1 LKIKVVLFFFTTFF
15 IFQGI
20 NYMNKSV
27 KTKIIFST
35 LLLLI
40 IAITSLLIVSSVS
53 IDKTASS
60 LSTYLKPKIKDS
72 SLMPMVIAAE
82 AETARNEAFF
92 GQVINETNRLSND
105 IAFLRQ
111 QFRALFLSA
120 EDVRHI
126 LNMYIKSAIENNQS
140 AIGIYAVF
148 LPNALDGADEINSGA
163 DDLASNEAGRFAV
176 YWALNEQGQAVEEIM
191 PEDMINDTS
200 PNSTGQ
206 AYNSWFTCPIKQKS
220 NCLLEPYIDKVDGKN
235 TLMTSI
241 AMPIKFDGKVV
252 GVVGIDIALSDIQ
265 TKAQAFSAKIA
276 DGNSR
281 VLIVSEDKSVIADST
296 NSANQ
301 GALFSDVI
309 SQTKLIEGLNEND
322 HSFTLVKRIHL
333 GGLAQ
338 WSIYTEIPKQYISDE
353 VNQTMLVLD
362 EGTEDQ
368 LTSVLYMSLLVLI
381 IGSIVIF
388 FMAERLT
395 IPLRSVAAALKQIA
409 SGDADLT
416 QRINVNSKDETGQ
429 LAQSFNQFVG
439 GLATIVSQF
448 SQGVKTTFSA
458 SETGKALSTTTNS
471 QLANQQVMIEMVA
484 TAAEE
489 MSQTSSEVAQN
500 AVSTADATREVKS
513 AASNGIIKLKQTTST
528 ISKLAEQMQYSNEQV
543 DKLSSNS
550 DNIVNVLIVIISVAE
565 QSNLLSLY
573 AAIVGGRSGDLG
585 LCFSVVAVEV
595 RALAGRTA
603 SSVFEIEVV
612 INELQVSTKEMV
624 ATISE
629 NVKRAEV
636 CTEQAQETQSI
647 FEVIEQ
653 EVTTMTDMAV
663 NIASAAEEQSHVS
676 EDISSTLQNINTTS
690 DELAQSAQQTLKVS
704 EELLVSGQD
713 QEQLIGRFKF

>member
-1 LKIKVVLFFFTTFF
+1 
-15 IFQGI
+15 
-20 NYMNKSV
+20 MNKSV

-40 IAITSLLIVSSVS
+40 ITISALLIVSSLS
-53 IDKTASS
+53 IDKTATS
-60 LSTYLKPKIKDS
+60 LSSYLEPKIKES
-72 SLMPMVIAAE
+72 SLTPMIIAAE

-92 GQVINETNRLSND
+92 SQVINEANRLSND

-140 AIGIYAVF
+140 AIGVYAVF
-148 LPNALDGADEINSGA
+148 LPNALDGADEVNRGA
-163 DDLASNEAGRFAV
+163 DDLATNEAGRFAV
-176 YWALNEQGQAVEEIM
+176 YWALNDQGQPVEEIM
-191 PEDMINDTS
+191 PEEMIKDTR

-206 AYNSWFTCPIKQKS
+206 PYNSWFTCPIELQNK
-220 NCLLEPYIDKVDGKN
+220 CLLEPYIDKVDGKN
-235 TLMTSI
+235 TLMTSV

-252 GVVGIDIALSDIQ
+252 GVVGIDIALADIQ
-265 TKAQAFSAKIA
+265 AKAQTFSDNVA

-281 VLIVSEDKSVIADST
+281 VLILSEDKSVIADSN
-296 NSANQ
+296 NSSNQ
-301 GALFSDVI
+301 GALFSDI
-309 SQTKLIEGLNEND
+309 ITNAELFEGVSEND
-322 HSFTLVKRIHL
+322 HSYTLVKHIHL
-333 GGLAQ
+333 GEIAK
-338 WSIYTEIPKQYISDE
+338 WSIYTEVPKRYISNE

-362 EGTEDQ
+362 TGTEKQ
-368 LTSVLYMSLLVLI
+368 LTSVFYMSLLVLI
-381 IGSIVIF
+381 MGSIFTF

-416 QRINVNSKDETGQ
+416 QRINVKSKDETGE
-429 LAQSFNQFVG
+429 LATSFNQFVA
-439 GLATIVSQF
+439 GLANIVSQF
-448 SQGVKTTFSA
+448 SQGVNTTFSA
-458 SETGKALSTTTNS
+458 SETGKALSTTTNT
-471 QLANQQVMIEMVA
+471 QLANQQLMIEMVA

-489 MSQTSSEVAQN
+489 MSQTSTEVAQN
-500 AVSTADATREVKS
+500 AVSTADATKEVKS

-528 ISKLAEQMQYSNEQV
+528 ITKLTEQMQYSNGQV
-543 DKLSSNS
+543 AKLSSNS
-550 DNIVNVLIVIISVAE
+550 DNIVNVLNVIKSVAE
-565 QSNLLSLY
+565 QTNLLALN
-573 AAIVGGRSGDLG
+573 AAIEAARAGELGRG
-585 LCFSVVAVEV
+585 FAVVADEV

-612 INELQVSTKEMV
+612 INKLQVSTKEMV

-653 EVTTMTDMAV
+653 EVANMNDMAV

-690 DELAQSAQQTLKVS
+690 DELSKSAKQTLKVS

>member
-1 LKIKVVLFFFTTFF
+1 
-15 IFQGI
+15 
-20 NYMNKSV
+20 MNKSV

-40 IAITSLLIVSSVS
+40 ITITSLLIVSSVS

-60 LSTYLKPKIKDS
+60 LSTYLKPKIKES
-72 SLMPMVIAAE
+72 SLMPMVIAAD

-105 IAFLRQ
+105 IAFLRH

-126 LNMYIKSAIENNQS
+126 LNMYIKSAIESNQS
-140 AIGIYAVF
+140 AIGVYAVF
-148 LPNALDGADEINSGA
+148 LPNALDGADEANRGA

-176 YWALNEQGQAVEEIM
+176 YWALNERGQAVEEIM

-206 AYNSWFTCPIKQKS
+206 AYNSWFTCAIEQQS

-235 TLMTSI
+235 TLMTSV
-241 AMPIKFDGKVV
+241 AMPIKFDGKIV

-265 TKAQAFSAKIA
+265 TKAQAFSTKIA
-276 DGNSR
+276 EGNSR
-281 VLIVSEDKSVIADST
+281 VLIVSEDKSVLADSS

-309 SQTKLIEGLNEND
+309 SSTELIEGLNENE

-338 WSIYTEIPKQYISDE
+338 WSIYTEIPKQYINDE

-388 FMAERLT
+388 FMAEKLT

-416 QRINVNSKDETGQ
+416 QRINVKSKDETGE
-429 LAQSFNQFVG
+429 LATSFNQFVA
-439 GLATIVSQF
+439 GLANIVSQF

-471 QLANQQVMIEMVA
+471 QLANQQLMIEMVA

-489 MSQTSSEVAQN
+489 MSQTSTEVAQN
-500 AVSTADATREVKS
+500 AVSTADATKEVKS
-513 AASNGIIKLKQTTST
+513 AASTGIIKLKQTTNT
-528 ISKLAEQMQYSNEQV
+528 IAKLAEQMQYSNGQV

-550 DNIVNVLIVIISVAE
+550 DNIVNVLNVIKSVAE
-565 QSNLLSLY
+565 QTNLLALN
-573 AAIVGGRSGDLG
+573 AAIEAARAGELGRG
-585 LCFSVVAVEV
+585 FAVVADEV

-636 CTEQAQETQSI
+636 CTEQAQETQAI

-653 EVTTMTDMAV
+653 EVTTMNDMAV

-676 EDISSTLQNINTTS
+676 EDISSTLQNINTTA
-690 DELAQSAQQTLKVS
+690 DELSQSAQQTLKVS
-704 EELLVSGQD
+704 EELLISGQD

>member
-1 LKIKVVLFFFTTFF
+1 
-15 IFQGI
+15 
-20 NYMNKSV
+20 MNKSV

-40 IAITSLLIVSSVS
+40 ITITSLLIVSSVS

-60 LSTYLKPKIKDS
+60 LSTYLKPKIKES
-72 SLMPMVIAAE
+72 SLMPMVIAAD

-105 IAFLRQ
+105 IAFLRH

-126 LNMYIKSAIENNQS
+126 LNMYIKSAIESNQS
-140 AIGIYAVF
+140 AIGVYAVF
-148 LPNALDGADEINSGA
+148 LPNALDGADETNRGA

-176 YWALNEQGQAVEEIM
+176 YWALNERGQAVEEIM

-206 AYNSWFTCPIKQKS
+206 AYNSWFTCAIEQQS

-235 TLMTSI
+235 ILMTSV
-241 AMPIKFDGKVV
+241 AMPIKFDGKIV

-265 TKAQAFSAKIA
+265 TKAQAFSTKIA
-276 DGNSR
+276 EGNSR
-281 VLIVSEDKSVIADST
+281 VLIVSEDKSVLADSS

-301 GALFSDVI
+301 GAFFSDVI
-309 SQTKLIEGLNEND
+309 SSTELIEGLNENE

-338 WSIYTEIPKQYISDE
+338 WSIYTEIPKQYINDE
-353 VNQTMLVLD
+353 VNETMLVLD

-388 FMAERLT
+388 FMAEKLT

-416 QRINVNSKDETGQ
+416 QRINVKSKDETGE
-429 LAQSFNQFVG
+429 LATSFNQFVA
-439 GLATIVSQF
+439 GLANIVSQF

-471 QLANQQVMIEMVA
+471 QLANQQLMIEMVA

-489 MSQTSSEVAQN
+489 MSQTSTEVAQN
-500 AVSTADATREVKS
+500 AVSTADATKEVKS
-513 AASNGIIKLKQTTST
+513 AASNGIIKLKQTTNT
-528 ISKLAEQMQYSNEQV
+528 IAKLAEQMQYSNGQV

-550 DNIVNVLIVIISVAE
+550 DNIVNVLNVIKSVAE
-565 QSNLLSLY
+565 QTNLLALN
-573 AAIVGGRSGDLG
+573 AAIEAARAGELGRG
-585 LCFSVVAVEV
+585 FAVVADEV

-636 CTEQAQETQSI
+636 CTEQAQETQAI

-653 EVTTMTDMAV
+653 EVTTMNDMAV

-676 EDISSTLQNINTTS
+676 EDISSTLQNINTTA
-690 DELAQSAQQTLKVS
+690 DELSQSAQQTLKVS
-704 EELLVSGQD
+704 EELLISGQD

>member
-1 LKIKVVLFFFTTFF
+1 
-15 IFQGI
+15 
-20 NYMNKSV
+20 MNKSV

-40 IAITSLLIVSSVS
+40 ITITSLLIVSSVS
-53 IDKTASS
+53 IDKTASA
-60 LSTYLKPKIKDS
+60 LSTYLKPKIKES
-72 SLMPMVIAAE
+72 SLMPMVIAAD

-105 IAFLRQ
+105 IAFLRH

-126 LNMYIKSAIENNQS
+126 LNMYIKSAIESNQS
-140 AIGIYAVF
+140 AIGVYAVF
-148 LPNALDGADEINSGA
+148 LPNALDGADEANRGA

-176 YWALNEQGQAVEEIM
+176 YWALNERGQAVEEIM
-191 PEDMINDTS
+191 PEEMINDTS

-206 AYNSWFTCPIKQKS
+206 AYNSWFTCAIEQQN

-235 TLMTSI
+235 TLMTSV

-265 TKAQAFSAKIA
+265 AKAQAFSTQIA
-276 DGNSR
+276 EGNSR
-281 VLIVSEDKSVIADST
+281 VLIVSEDKSVLADST

-309 SQTKLIEGLNEND
+309 NSTELIEGLNEND

-333 GGLAQ
+333 GGLAK
-338 WSIYTEIPKQYISDE
+338 WSIYTEIPKQYINDE

-388 FMAERLT
+388 FMAEKLT

-416 QRINVNSKDETGQ
+416 QRINVKSKDETGE
-429 LAQSFNQFVG
+429 LATSFNQFVA
-439 GLATIVSQF
+439 GLADIVSQF
-448 SQGVKTTFSA
+448 SEGVKTTFSA

-471 QLANQQVMIEMVA
+471 QLANQQLMIEMVA

-489 MSQTSSEVAQN
+489 MSQTSTEVAQN
-500 AVSTADATREVKS
+500 AVSTADATKEVKN

-528 ISKLAEQMQYSNEQV
+528 IAKLAEQMQYSNGQV

-550 DNIVNVLIVIISVAE
+550 DNIVNVLNVIKSVAE
-565 QSNLLSLY
+565 QTNLLALN
-573 AAIVGGRSGDLG
+573 AAIEAARAGELGRG
-585 LCFSVVAVEV
+585 FAVVADEV

-653 EVTTMTDMAV
+653 EVTTMNDMAV

-676 EDISSTLQNINTTS
+676 EDISSTLQNINTTA
-690 DELAQSAQQTLKVS
+690 DELSQSAQQTLKVS
-704 EELLVSGQD
+704 EELLISGQD

>member
-1 LKIKVVLFFFTTFF
+1 
-15 IFQGI
+15 
-20 NYMNKSV
+20 
-27 KTKIIFST
+27 
-35 LLLLI
+35 
-40 IAITSLLIVSSVS
+40 
-53 IDKTASS
+53 
-60 LSTYLKPKIKDS
+60 
-72 SLMPMVIAAE
+72 MVIAAE
-82 AETARNEAFF
+82 AETARNETFF

-126 LNMYIKSAIENNQS
+126 LNMYLKSAIESNQS
-140 AIGIYAVF
+140 AIGVYAVF
-148 LPNALDGADEINSGA
+148 LPNALDGADEANRGA
-163 DDLASNEAGRFAV
+163 DDLATNEAGRFAV

-191 PEDMINDTS
+191 PEDMINDKS

-206 AYNSWFTCPIKQKS
+206 PYNSWFTCPIEQQK

-235 TLMTSI
+235 TLMTSV

-281 VLIVSEDKSVIADST
+281 VLIVSEDKSVIADS
-296 NSANQ
+296 NHSANQ
-301 GALFSDVI
+301 GSLFSDVI
-309 SQTKLIEGLNEND
+309 SRTELIEGLNEND

-333 GGLAQ
+333 GGLAK

-388 FMAERLT
+388 FMAEKLT

-448 SQGVKTTFSA
+448 SEGVKTTFSA

-471 QLANQQVMIEMVA
+471 QLANQQLMIEMVA

-489 MSQTSSEVAQN
+489 MSQTSTEVAQN

-513 AASNGIIKLKQTTST
+513 AASNGIIKLKQSTST
-528 ISKLAEQMQYSNEQV
+528 ISKLAEQMQYSNGQV

-550 DNIVNVLIVIISVAE
+550 DNIVNVLNVIKSVAE
-565 QSNLLSLY
+565 QTNLLALN
-573 AAIVGGRSGDLG
+573 AAIEAARAGELGRG
-585 LCFSVVAVEV
+585 FAVVADEV
-595 RALAGRTA
+595 RSLATRTRESIDQIQSTIGALQQDAKGAVNSMNDVSQQANEKAEDVANVADLLVNISQEIKELDELNCQISDAARQQNLA
-603 SSVFEIEVV
+603 ADEINVNVVNISDVAEKSSEDAIRG
-612 INELQVSTKEMV
+612 KE
-624 ATISE
+624 ISE
-629 NVKRAEV
+629 HLLAL
-636 CTEQAQETQSI
+636 
-647 FEVIEQ
+647 
-653 EVTTMTDMAV
+653 
-663 NIASAAEEQSHVS
+663 S
-676 EDISSTLQNINTTS
+676 EDLNAQ
-690 DELAQSAQQTLKVS
+690 LAK
-704 EELLVSGQD
+704 
-713 QEQLIGRFKF
+713 FKL

>member
-1 LKIKVVLFFFTTFF
+1 
-15 IFQGI
+15 
-20 NYMNKSV
+20 MNKSV

-40 IAITSLLIVSSVS
+40 ITITSLLIVSSVS
-53 IDKTASS
+53 IDKTASA
-60 LSTYLKPKIKDS
+60 LSTYLKPKIKES
-72 SLMPMVIAAE
+72 SLMPMVIAAD

-105 IAFLRQ
+105 IAFLRH

-126 LNMYIKSAIENNQS
+126 LNMYIKSAIESNQS
-140 AIGIYAVF
+140 AIGVYAVF
-148 LPNALDGADEINSGA
+148 LPNALDGADEANRGA

-176 YWALNEQGQAVEEIM
+176 YWALNERGQAVEEIM

-206 AYNSWFTCPIKQKS
+206 AYNSWFTCAIEQQN

-235 TLMTSI
+235 TLMTSV

-265 TKAQAFSAKIA
+265 AKAQAFSTKVAE
-276 DGNSR
+276 GNSR
-281 VLIVSEDKSVIADST
+281 VLIVSEDKSVLADST

-309 SQTKLIEGLNEND
+309 NSTELNEGLNEND

-333 GGLAQ
+333 GGLAK

-388 FMAERLT
+388 FMAEKLT

-416 QRINVNSKDETGQ
+416 QRINVKSKDETGE
-429 LAQSFNQFVG
+429 LATSFNQFVA
-439 GLATIVSQF
+439 GLADIVSQF
-448 SQGVKTTFSA
+448 SEGVKTTFSA

-471 QLANQQVMIEMVA
+471 QLANQQLMIEMVA

-489 MSQTSSEVAQN
+489 MSQTSTEVAQN
-500 AVSTADATREVKS
+500 AVSTADATKEVKN

-528 ISKLAEQMQYSNEQV
+528 IAKLAEQMQYSNGQV

-550 DNIVNVLIVIISVAE
+550 DNIVNVLNVIKSVAE
-565 QSNLLSLY
+565 QTNLLALN
-573 AAIVGGRSGDLG
+573 AAIEAARAGELGRG
-585 LCFSVVAVEV
+585 FAVVADEV

-653 EVTTMTDMAV
+653 EVTTMNDMAV

-676 EDISSTLQNINTTS
+676 EDISSTLQNINTTA
-690 DELAQSAQQTLKVS
+690 DELSQSAQQTLKVS
-704 EELLVSGQD
+704 EELLISGQD

>member
-1 LKIKVVLFFFTTFF
+1 
-15 IFQGI
+15 
-20 NYMNKSV
+20 MNNSV

-40 IAITSLLIVSSVS
+40 ITITSLLIVSSVS

-60 LSTYLKPKIKDS
+60 LSTYLKPKIKES
-72 SLMPMVIAAE
+72 SLMPMVIAAD

-105 IAFLRQ
+105 IAFLRH

-126 LNMYIKSAIENNQS
+126 LNMYIKSAIESNQS
-140 AIGIYAVF
+140 AIGVYAVF
-148 LPNALDGADEINSGA
+148 LPNALDGADEANRGA

-176 YWALNEQGQAVEEIM
+176 YWALNERGQAVEEIM

-206 AYNSWFTCPIKQKS
+206 AYNSWFTCAIEQQS

-235 TLMTSI
+235 TLMTSV
-241 AMPIKFDGKVV
+241 AMPIKFDGKIV

-265 TKAQAFSAKIA
+265 TKAQAFSTKIA
-276 DGNSR
+276 EGNSR
-281 VLIVSEDKSVIADST
+281 VLIVSEDKSVLADSS

-309 SQTKLIEGLNEND
+309 SSTELIEGLNENE

-338 WSIYTEIPKQYISDE
+338 WSIYTEIPKQYINDE

-388 FMAERLT
+388 FMAEKLT

-416 QRINVNSKDETGQ
+416 QRINVKSKDETGE
-429 LAQSFNQFVG
+429 LATSFNQFVA
-439 GLATIVSQF
+439 GLANIVSQF

-471 QLANQQVMIEMVA
+471 QLANQQLMIEMVA

-489 MSQTSSEVAQN
+489 MSQTSTEVAQN
-500 AVSTADATREVKS
+500 AVSTADATKEVKS
-513 AASNGIIKLKQTTST
+513 AASTGIIKLKQTTNT
-528 ISKLAEQMQYSNEQV
+528 IAKLAEQMQYSNGQV

-550 DNIVNVLIVIISVAE
+550 DNIVNVLNVIKSVAE
-565 QSNLLSLY
+565 QTNLLALN
-573 AAIVGGRSGDLG
+573 AAIEAARAGELGRG
-585 LCFSVVAVEV
+585 FAVVADEV

-636 CTEQAQETQSI
+636 CTEQAQETQAI

-653 EVTTMTDMAV
+653 EVTTMNDMAV

-676 EDISSTLQNINTTS
+676 EDISSTLQNINTTA
-690 DELAQSAQQTLKVS
+690 DELSQSAQQTLKVS
-704 EELLVSGQD
+704 EELLISGQD

>member
-1 LKIKVVLFFFTTFF
+1 
-15 IFQGI
+15 
-20 NYMNKSV
+20 MNKSV

-40 IAITSLLIVSSVS
+40 ITITSLLIVSSVS

-60 LSTYLKPKIKDS
+60 LSTYLKPKIKES
-72 SLMPMVIAAE
+72 SLMPMVIAAD

-126 LNMYIKSAIENNQS
+126 LNMYIKSAIESNQS
-140 AIGIYAVF
+140 AIGVYAVF
-148 LPNALDGADEINSGA
+148 LPNALDGADEANRGA
-163 DDLASNEAGRFAV
+163 DDIASNEAGRFAV
-176 YWALNEQGQAVEEIM
+176 YWALNERGQAVEEIM

-206 AYNSWFTCPIKQKS
+206 AYNSWFTCPIEQQN

-235 TLMTSI
+235 TLMTSV

-252 GVVGIDIALSDIQ
+252 GVVGIDIALSNIQ
-265 TKAQAFSAKIA
+265 TKAQAFSTKIA
-276 DGNSR
+276 EGNSR
-281 VLIVSEDKSVIADST
+281 VLIVSEDKSVLADSS

-301 GALFSDVI
+301 GTLFSDVI
-309 SQTKLIEGLNEND
+309 SSTELIEGLNEND

-333 GGLAQ
+333 GGLAK

-381 IGSIVIF
+381 IGSIIIF
-388 FMAERLT
+388 FMAEQLT

-416 QRINVNSKDETGQ
+416 QRINVKSKDETGE
-429 LAQSFNQFVG
+429 LATSFNQFVA
-439 GLATIVSQF
+439 GLANIVSQF
-448 SQGVKTTFSA
+448 SEGVKTTFSA

-471 QLANQQVMIEMVA
+471 QLANQQLMIEMVA

-489 MSQTSSEVAQN
+489 MSQTSTEVAQN

-528 ISKLAEQMQYSNEQV
+528 IAKLAEQMQYSNGQV

-550 DNIVNVLIVIISVAE
+550 DNIVNVLNVIKSVAE
-565 QSNLLSLY
+565 QTNLLALN
-573 AAIVGGRSGDLG
+573 AAIEAARAGELGRG
-585 LCFSVVAVEV
+585 FAVVADEV

-653 EVTTMTDMAV
+653 EVTTMNDMAV

-690 DELAQSAQQTLKVS
+690 DELSQSAQQTLKVS
-704 EELLVSGQD
+704 EELLISGQD

>member
-1 LKIKVVLFFFTTFF
+1 
-15 IFQGI
+15 
-20 NYMNKSV
+20 MNKSV

-40 IAITSLLIVSSVS
+40 ITISALLIVSSLS

-60 LSTYLKPKIKDS
+60 LSSYLEPKIKES
-72 SLMPMVIAAE
+72 SLTPMVIAAE

-92 GQVINETNRLSND
+92 SQVINEANRLSND

-126 LNMYIKSAIENNQS
+126 LNMYIKSAIESNQS
-140 AIGIYAVF
+140 AIGVYAVF
-148 LPNALDGADEINSGA
+148 LPNALDGADEVNRGA
-163 DDLASNEAGRFAV
+163 DDLATNEAGRFAV
-176 YWALNEQGQAVEEIM
+176 YWALNDQGQAVEEIM
-191 PEDMINDTS
+191 PEDMIKDTR

-206 AYNSWFTCPIKQKS
+206 PYNSWFICPIEQQNK
-220 NCLLEPYIDKVDGKN
+220 CLLEPYIDKVDGKN
-235 TLMTSI
+235 TLMTSV
-241 AMPIKFDGKVV
+241 AMPIKFGGKVV
-252 GVVGIDIALSDIQ
+252 GVVGIDIALASIQ
-265 TKAQAFSAKIA
+265 AKAQAFSANVA

-281 VLIVSEDKSVIADST
+281 VLILSEDKSVIADSN

-301 GALFSDVI
+301 GAQFSDI
-309 SQTKLIEGLNEND
+309 ITNAELFEGVSENA
-322 HSFTLVKRIHL
+322 HSYTLVKHIHL
-333 GGLAQ
+333 GEIAK
-338 WSIYTEIPKQYISDE
+338 WSIYTEVPKQYVSNE

-362 EGTEDQ
+362 TGTEKQ
-368 LTSVLYMSLLVLI
+368 LTSVFYMSLLVLI
-381 IGSIVIF
+381 MGSIFTF

-416 QRINVNSKDETGQ
+416 QRIKVKSKDETGE
-429 LAQSFNQFVG
+429 LATSFNQFVA
-439 GLATIVSQF
+439 GLANIVSQF
-448 SQGVKTTFSA
+448 SQGVNTTFSA
-458 SETGKALSTTTNS
+458 SETGKSLSTITNK
-471 QLANQQVMIEMVA
+471 QLANQQLMIEMVA

-489 MSQTSSEVAQN
+489 MSQTSTEVAQN
-500 AVSTADATREVKS
+500 AVSTADATKEVKG

-528 ISKLAEQMQYSNEQV
+528 ITKLTEQMQYSNGQV
-543 DKLSSNS
+543 AKLSSNS
-550 DNIVNVLIVIISVAE
+550 DNIVNVLNVIKSVAE
-565 QSNLLSLY
+565 QTNLLALN
-573 AAIVGGRSGDLG
+573 AAIEAARAGELGRG
-585 LCFSVVAVEV
+585 FAVVADEV

-636 CTEQAQETQSI
+636 CTEQAQETQAI

-653 EVTTMTDMAV
+653 EVANMNDMAV

-690 DELAQSAQQTLKVS
+690 DELSKSAKQTLKVS

>member
-1 LKIKVVLFFFTTFF
+1 
-15 IFQGI
+15 
-20 NYMNKSV
+20 MNKSV

-40 IAITSLLIVSSVS
+40 ITITSLLIVSSVS

-60 LSTYLKPKIKDS
+60 LSTYLKPKIKES
-72 SLMPMVIAAE
+72 SLMPMVIAAD

-105 IAFLRQ
+105 IAFLRH

-126 LNMYIKSAIENNQS
+126 LNMYIKSAIESNQS
-140 AIGIYAVF
+140 AIGVYAVF
-148 LPNALDGADEINSGA
+148 LPNALDGADEANRGA

-176 YWALNEQGQAVEEIM
+176 YWALNERGQAVEEIM

-206 AYNSWFTCPIKQKS
+206 AYNSWFTCAIEQQS

-235 TLMTSI
+235 TLMTSV
-241 AMPIKFDGKVV
+241 AMPIKFDGKIV

-265 TKAQAFSAKIA
+265 TKAQAFSTKIA
-276 DGNSR
+276 EGNSR
-281 VLIVSEDKSVIADST
+281 VLIVSEDKSVLADSS

-309 SQTKLIEGLNEND
+309 SSTELIEGLNENE

-333 GGLAQ
+333 GGLVQ
-338 WSIYTEIPKQYISDE
+338 WSIYTEIPKQYINDE

-388 FMAERLT
+388 FMAEKLT

-416 QRINVNSKDETGQ
+416 QRINVKSKDETGE
-429 LAQSFNQFVG
+429 LATSFNQFVA
-439 GLATIVSQF
+439 GLANIVSQF

-471 QLANQQVMIEMVA
+471 QLANQQLMIEMVA

-489 MSQTSSEVAQN
+489 MSQTSTEVAQN
-500 AVSTADATREVKS
+500 AVSTADATKEVKS
-513 AASNGIIKLKQTTST
+513 AASTGIIKLKQTTNT
-528 ISKLAEQMQYSNEQV
+528 IAKLAEQMQYSNGQV

-550 DNIVNVLIVIISVAE
+550 DNIVNVLNVIKSVAE
-565 QSNLLSLY
+565 QTNLLALN
-573 AAIVGGRSGDLG
+573 AAIEAARAGELGRG
-585 LCFSVVAVEV
+585 FAVVADEV

-636 CTEQAQETQSI
+636 CTEQAQETQAI

-653 EVTTMTDMAV
+653 EVTTMNDMAV

-676 EDISSTLQNINTTS
+676 EDISSTLQNINTTA
-690 DELAQSAQQTLKVS
+690 DELSQSAQQTLKVS
-704 EELLVSGQD
+704 EELLISGQD